1 MPFDFHQAKDT
12 LTDPVLMDW
21 ALNRLH
27 ETQGGALSNNV
38 PAPESWID
46 ADTLRH
52 WLESEDEGMIARLF
66 SNLPAECFAGLEEC
80 IAGHWPKWGGR
91 LAQQS
96 AVVLARIAPEVAWA
110 CFTQDL
116 GDLAW
121 DIDSR
126 LGIVRSLHLL
136 PQDRARSLIQDLAR
150 EAADR
155 KGEDWP
161 RDLLRRTLFE
171 SGLPIDAEPLLPLL
185 RSCFGGDLDSP
196 SLDEDLKAID
206 AALFGDHSYRELA
219 SDIDEHR
226 TDQTFR
232 SLARLFRDDAPLEQ
246 LDLWCQGPVDPLAP
260 MELAERSVQDDDAR
274 SALLAVAETLRDRP
288 RELLSAPVAHFCIG
302 AIAAAHAW
310 EDIDVETLPLQAVIE
325 LLAADLSPPR
335 HFDAL
340 LARLQDFD
348 PSQISA
354 ELKAALVRE
363 APTYG
368 GVTLARVMGHL
379 GWVDFIPD
387 LIGSLAEDHGDLLQT
402 EAQWALTRIGEPA
415 GLALIERWYTLD
427 AAQRIYATGAISAMG
442 GEAAVR
448 LVLEHGADLMDDTA
462 GEWPELVVSAPDPRL
477 LAHMEPMLKRRQN
490 WIDRPFYVLGRLL
503 GSEHPEL
510 EAAGERARAHRQ
522 AQAARISAFMR
533 GDLSSDTLTLKLKCP
548 DCGDVNL
555 YDLRRI
561 AVDETDPSSRLVI
574 AEEIAC
580 ASCGRY
586 TDLAETPD
594 AKLAILGEL
603 FRVSTMSAA
612 GKPEKS
618 QALVRVLGM
627 RDGHKLPVGHL
638 LSACEAAIE
647 KDASRVGEWLRL
659 AHCYQQLLGRP
670 RFAARFRAEAL
681 QREPNAVE
689 GVLLEASALVLDG
702 EDARAFD
709 LLDKALATKESW
721 RFFVNDI
728 QQPTGVARDFAS
740 LYNSLSRRLGRND
753 RPPLE
758 ASALAPPKKVG
769 RNDPCPCGSGKK
781 YKKCCLARG

>member
-1 MPFDFHQAKDT
+1 MPFHFHQAKDK
-12 LTDPVLMDW
+12 LTDPLLMDW
-21 ALNRLH
+21 LLDRLH
-27 ETQGGALSNNV
+27 ETQGGALSQNV

-66 SNLPAECFAGLEEC
+66 SNLPAECFAGLEES
-80 IAGHWPKWGGR
+80 IAGHWLEWGGR

-116 GDLAW
+116 GDSTW
-121 DIDSR
+121 DIDSQ

-136 PQDRARSLIQDLAR
+136 PKDRARALIQDLAR
-150 EAADR
+150 EAADPE
-155 KGEDWP
+155 GDDWP
-161 RDLLRRTLFE
+161 RDLLRRSLFE
-171 SGLPIDAEPLLPLL
+171 NGLPIDAEPLLPLL
-185 RSCFGGDLDSP
+185 RSCFSGDLDSP

-219 SDIDEHR
+219 SDIDEDR
-226 TDQTFR
+226 TDQTFT

-246 LDLWCQGPVDPLAP
+246 LDLWCQGPVDPLAAI
-260 MELAERSVQDDDAR
+260 ELAERSVQDDAR
-274 SALLAVAETLRDRP
+274 SALLAVTETLRDRP
-288 RELLSAPVAHFCIG
+288 RELLSAPVVHFCIG
-302 AIAAAHAW
+302 AIAAAHARA
-310 EDIDVETLPLQAVIE
+310 DIEVETLPLQAVIE

-340 LARLQDFD
+340 LARLQDFE
-348 PSQISA
+348 PSQVTA

-368 GVTLARVMGHL
+368 GVTLVRVMGHL

-387 LIGSLAEDHGDLLQT
+387 LIGSLAEDRGDLLQT

-427 AAQRIYATGAISAMG
+427 ASQRIYATGAISAMG
-442 GEAAVR
+442 GEPAVR
-448 LVLEHGADLMDDTA
+448 LVLEHGADLMDTA
-462 GEWPELVVSAPDPRL
+462 GEWSEVVVSAPDPRL
-477 LAHMEPMLKRRQN
+477 LAHMEPMLKRRQD

-522 AQAARISAFMR
+522 AQAARMSAFMR

-548 DCGDVNL
+548 DCGDANL

-561 AVDETDPSSRLVI
+561 AVDESDPNSRLVI

-603 FRVSTMSAA
+603 FRLTTLSAA
-612 GKPEKS
+612 GEPVKS
-618 QALVRVLGM
+618 QALVRILGM
-627 RDGHKLPVGHL
+627 RDGHKLPVGQL
-638 LSACEAAIE
+638 LSACEAAVE
-647 KDASRVGEWLRL
+647 KDSSRVGEWLRL

-689 GVLLEASALVLDG
+689 GVLLQASALVLDG
-702 EDARAFD
+702 EDARAFE
-709 LLDKALATKESW
+709 LLDKALETKEGW
-721 RFFVNDI
+721 RFFVTDI
-728 QQPTGVARDFAS
+728 QQPTGVARDFAG
-740 LYNSLSRRLGRND
+740 LYNSLCRRLGRND

-758 ASALAPPKKVG
+758 ASVLAPPKKVG

-781 YKKCCLARG
+781 YKKCCLGRG

>member
-1 MPFDFHQAKDT
+1 MVELAPVGIAFTFHAAII
-12 LTDPVLMDW
+12 P
-21 ALNRLH
+21 
-27 ETQGGALSNNV
+27 
-38 PAPESWID
+38 
-46 ADTLRH
+46 
-52 WLESEDEGMIARLF
+52 
-66 SNLPAECFAGLEEC
+66 
-80 IAGHWPKWGGR
+80 
-91 LAQQS
+91 
-96 AVVLARIAPEVAWA
+96 
-110 CFTQDL
+110 
-116 GDLAW
+116 DLA
-121 DIDSR
+121 
-126 LGIVRSLHLL
+126 LL
-136 PQDRARSLIQDLAR
+136 LSGLV
-150 EAADR
+150 
-155 KGEDWP
+155 
-161 RDLLRRTLFE
+161 RRTLFE
-171 SGLPIDAEPLLPLL
+171 CGLPIDAEPLLPLL

-219 SDIDEHR
+219 ADIDEHR

-522 AQAARISAFMR
+522 AQAARISALMR

-603 FRVSTMSAA
+603 FRLSTMSAA

-618 QALVRVLGM
+618 QTMVRVLGM
-627 RDGHKLPVGHL
+627 RDGHKLPVGQL
-638 LSACEAAIE
+638 LGACEAAIE

-709 LLDKALATKESW
+709 LLHKALAAKEGW
-721 RFFVNDI
+721 RFFVTDI
-728 QQPTGVARDFAS
+728 QQPAGVARDLAS